1 MVSDVS
7 STREGRA
14 VEVDASG
21 ETPEVLA
28 VRAAQGS
35 HAAFAELVALF
46 EVRLYNFLLRRTRSR
61 TDAEE
66 LTQESFARAWQSIKS
81 YDPAWKFST
90 WLFTIGSRLAV
101 SDHRKQGRMRTMDT
115 SDSAAGGMAGMM
127 GVGGIGSRG
136 ESGGRMEGIGEER
149 MEHRL
154 LGRALWALAGKT
166 LKDDQQTALWLRYG
180 EDMSIGEVATVMGK
194 SQVAV
199 RVMLFRARQTLAT
212 AFAKGD
218 DGARLGSRLVEAGFG
233 LDGAGDEESE
243 GERHVKSRQTGAKG
257 QKLGAGVS
265 GISMGGV
272 R

>member
-154 LGRALWALAGKT
+154 LGRALWA
-166 LKDDQQTALWLRYG
+166 DQAITALPGAQGYRVDAG
-180 EDMSIGEVATVMGK
+180 EAG
-194 SQVAV
+194 
-199 RVMLFRARQTLAT
+199 
-212 AFAKGD
+212 
-218 DGARLGSRLVEAGFG
+218 DGANREELLIACWGAFLDQWIRLSCANFAAVHG
-233 LDGAGDEESE
+233 
-243 GERHVKSRQTGAKG
+243 
-257 QKLGAGVS
+257 
-265 GISMGGV
+265 
-272 R
+272 

>member
-115 SDSAAGGMAGMM
+115 SDSAAGVDAVGM
-127 GVGGIGSRG
+127 
-136 ESGGRMEGIGEER
+136 
-149 MEHRL
+149 
-154 LGRALWALAGKT
+154 
-166 LKDDQQTALWLRYG
+166 
-180 EDMSIGEVATVMGK
+180 
-194 SQVAV
+194 
-199 RVMLFRARQTLAT
+199 
-212 AFAKGD
+212 
-218 DGARLGSRLVEAGFG
+218 
-233 LDGAGDEESE
+233 E
-243 GERHVKSRQTGAKG
+243 GERGTACGGGEDGGGGMGARG
-257 QKLGAGVS
+257 RGDW
-265 GISMGGV
+265 
-272 R
+272 